1 MRSFGKEKTMTAA
14 TAGRRRLALALA
26 SVCVALAA
34 TLAASVSAQAEF
46 GIAPDS
52 FAVTTSTAQAGAH
65 PDVNVRFT
73 LNNDGG
79 YPPVTDG
86 TVKTVV
92 VDLPAGLLGDPTKAP
107 RCAIAAFPDCP
118 LETQVGTIRL
128 RTGLLPEVSAPV
140 YNIVPSNGSPAEFA
154 FNAYLL
160 PVRIQVAVRTEGDH
174 GLRTTIETLPTLA
187 PMSETDLTF
196 WGVPADPSHRAMRGY
211 ECADLGGFEDCRGDG
226 DRDSTDARKP
236 FMSNTTV
243 CGPQAPARL
252 AVESWERPG
261 RWDRAA
267 ASLPAITGCDALS
280 FDAAATVR
288 ADEPKAGAPSGYSVE
303 LSVAQSTDPDG
314 LATPPLKQAVVTLPA
329 GTVVAPPVADGL
341 RTCSE
346 AQFNYGTR
354 DDVSCPQA
362 SDVGD
367 VSIDSPLLD
376 VPLTGDVYLVDQ
388 APQQLLR
395 IVLVAEARGVRL
407 KLPGRIDLDPVTGR
421 VTAVFDQNPQLPF
434 SALRMTLKGGPRAV
448 LSNPRQCGP
457 ATSTAVLTPYGG
469 GAAVNATDSFDVS
482 GDGAG
487 APCPPAKFAPRFSAG
502 SASAAAGQ
510 SSPFTLTFGRDD
522 ADEPLGAIDVSL
534 PAGVMPKIGTVPVC
548 AEAQAAAGTCGE
560 ESRVGSVVATAG
572 AGSQPYTLPGRV
584 YVAGAYKGAPY
595 SLLIVVPA
603 QAGPF
608 DLGTVVIRAAAHVDL
623 HSAAL
628 RLVSDAIPT
637 IVQGIPLQLRSVRI
651 VVDKPGFV
659 VNPTSCAARQV
670 GATIAAATGATAQ
683 AAVRY
688 QAADCARLPFAPK
701 LSVKVGGKGQVG
713 AGRPTSLTA
722 TMTQAAGQA
731 AARSVRLELP
741 RSLNARLAI
750 VRRACT
756 GEAYDAGNCGEKA
769 RIGTGSAV
777 TSLLSRPLSGSAYF
791 VRRTT
796 GLPDLVVQLRG
807 EVSIDL
813 VGKVEITRSQ
823 QLVTTFQGIPDVPLS
838 KFALKLPAKTSPV
851 ASVAGLCTK
860 AGRNALSRQVMRG
873 QNGKLVQRKAKLSI
887 AGCAKAKKK

>member
-1 MRSFGKEKTMTAA
+1 MRSPGKEKTMSAA
-14 TAGRRRLALALA
+14 TAGRRRVALALA
-26 SVCVALAA
+26 SVCVALVA
-34 TLAASVSAQAEF
+34 TLAAAVSAQAQF

-52 FAVTTSTAQAGAH
+52 FTVTTSTAQAGAH

-107 RCAIAAFPDCP
+107 RCATAAFPDCP
-118 LETQVGTIRL
+118 LETQVGTVRL
-128 RTGLLPEVSAPV
+128 RTGLLPEVWAPV

-226 DRDSTDARKP
+226 DSDSADARKP

-243 CGPQAPARL
+243 CGPQAPALL
-252 AVESWERPG
+252 AVESWEEPG
-261 RWDRAA
+261 RWDRAEA
-267 ASLPAITGCDALS
+267 ALPAITGCDQLR
-280 FDAAATVR
+280 FDASATVR
-288 ADEPKAGAPSGYSVE
+288 AGEPKAGAPSGYAVE
-303 LSVAQSTDPDG
+303 LQVRQSEDPDG

-346 AQFNYGTR
+346 ARFNYGTR
-354 DDVSCPQA
+354 DDVSCPEA
-362 SDVGD
+362 SKIGEVA
-367 VSIDSPLLD
+367 IDSPLLD
-376 VPLTGDVYLVDQ
+376 VPLTGHVYLAD
-388 APQQLLR
+388 PTPRQLLS

-407 KLPGRIDLDPVTGR
+407 KLPGRIDLDPQSGQLKAT
-421 VTAVFDQNPQLPF
+421 FDQNPQLPF

-469 GAAVNATDSFDVS
+469 AAVTATDRFDVS

-487 APCPPAKFAPRFSAG
+487 APCPAAEFTPGFSAG

-548 AEAQAAAGTCGE
+548 AEAQAAAGACGE
-560 ESRVGSVVATAG
+560 ASRVGSVVAQAG
-572 AGSQPYTLPGRV
+572 AGSQPYPLSGRV

-608 DLGTVVIRAAAHVDL
+608 DLGTVVVRAAAHVDL
-623 HSAAL
+623 HTAAL
-628 RLVSDAIPT
+628 RLVSDPLPT

-651 VVDKPGFV
+651 AIDKPGFM

-670 GATIAAATGATAQ
+670 GATISAATGATAQ
-683 AAVRY
+683 AASRY
-688 QAADCARLPFAPK
+688 QAADCGRLPFAPK
-701 LSVKVGGKGQVG
+701 LTVRVGGKGQVG

-722 TMTQAAGQA
+722 TLTQAAGQA

-769 RIGTGSAV
+769 SIGTGAAV
-777 TSLLSRPLSGSAYF
+777 TSLLGRPLSGSAYF

-813 VGKVEITRSQ
+813 VGKVEITRKQ

-838 KFALKLPAKTSPV
+838 RFTLTLPAKTSPV
-851 ASVAGLCTK
+851 ASVVGLCTK

-887 AGCAKAKKK
+887 AGCAKPKQQ